1 MFSSTHMFCM
11 GMSVCIYICLEM
23 CRLGLMKVC
32 RVQMYVVYIEGE
44 GEGKAEKEK
53 EGEEKREGKS
63 TPLNASR
70 VRSVTFEVSCRDGTS
85 RIKQERA
92 CE

>member
-1 MFSSTHMFCM
+1 
-11 GMSVCIYICLEM
+11 
-23 CRLGLMKVC
+23 MKVC

-70 VRSVTFEVSCRDGTS
+70 VRSSIMQGWHITYQAREGM
-85 RIKQERA
+85 
-92 CE
+92 